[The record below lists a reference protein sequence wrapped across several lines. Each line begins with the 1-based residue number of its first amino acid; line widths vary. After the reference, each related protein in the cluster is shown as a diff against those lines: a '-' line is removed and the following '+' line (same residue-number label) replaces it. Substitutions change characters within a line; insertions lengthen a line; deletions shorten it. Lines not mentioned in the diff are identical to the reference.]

1 MSQNLYC
8 VDCAVGMEV
17 EFARFS
23 SEIYIF
29 EGMSLCRKHFFMHSY
44 PSREIPQSTFEK
56 VEKKREEDLRA
67 YQHWLRRVENQQTL
81 PQD

>member
-1 MSQNLYC
+1 M
-8 VDCAVGMEV
+8 
-17 EFARFS
+17 R
-23 SEIYIF
+23 
-29 EGMSLCRKHFFMHSY
+29 SY